1 MTSITL
7 RKILVAAAAVSA
19 LSVAACNKPAET
31 TNTTNVVENTTV
43 TEVVPADANAVPA
56 DANAV
61 STTNTTMTTNT
72 TTTP

>member
-19 LSVAACNKPAET
+19 LSVSACSKPAE

-43 TEVVPADANAVPA
+43 TEVAPADANAVPA
-56 DANAV
+56 DANTV
-61 STTNTTMTTNT
+61 TTTNTTMTTNT